1 MGLGNIN
8 GLVNR
13 TSKLGSYVLVGT
25 DAGLYILTAFD
36 YAEIWDGA
44 VVMNLA
50 VTGSVQMNRTVATGV
65 VMNQLITNLYS
76 ELEGI

>member
-1 MGLGNIN
+1 MADYINTAQYWGNSYW
-8 GLVNR
+8 G
-13 TSKLGSYVLVGT
+13 GSYWG
-25 DAGLYILTAFD
+25 ILTAVAFD

-65 VMNQLITNLYS
+65 VMNRTIADSYS

>member
-1 MGLGNIN
+1 MAEISAFPKGSFPTYTWPALTWPLAIL
-8 GLVNR
+8 LVP
-13 TSKLGSYVLVGT
+13 
-25 DAGLYILTAFD
+25 FD

>member
-1 MGLGNIN
+1 MADYINTAQYWGN
-8 GLVNR
+8 
-13 TSKLGSYVLVGT
+13 SYWGNSYWGIL
-25 DAGLYILTAFD
+25 AGVAFD

>member
-1 MGLGNIN
+1 MAEI
-8 GLVNR
+8 
-13 TSKLGSYVLVGT
+13 SAFPKGSFPTYTWPALTWPLATVLVP
-25 DAGLYILTAFD
+25 FD

-50 VTGSVQMNRTVATGV
+50 VTGSVQMSRTVATGV
-65 VMNQLITNLYS
+65 VMNRTIADSYS